1 MKSHIHLYLIVVG
14 LFLLLISGSF
24 LTEGIANIGLENG
37 VVAKSIVRPNDF
49 ADFWLPK
56 VSDGATIDA
65 HGHLPMGFWIERT
78 LMYLFGDSYLFDK
91 IYSVIIFLLIAVL
104 IVRIWVLIGNT
115 VKTGWLPLAFWL
127 VTPIVSW
134 SATSNLVEGPQT
146 IFVLLAVVSLL
157 HAMRVRRGT
166 DIYLTNHEDNGY
178 HRTHYMISYLW
189 VVLAAIFAVL
199 AFLTKG
205 FSSLFVLAM
214 PIIFWVVGKEYK
226 IRYPIID
233 TAIIIGVWIV
243 MALAMAF
250 FTDGA
255 YYVMHNYIGH
265 IFEAGRHE
273 QTVASHFYILY
284 ALIKQ
289 MLIPVLALVIVC
301 LVRLKNNHFAKYLV
315 YWKYLDR
322 LSEDDLRNT
331 RYFYRFI
338 FLALSGVLPIMLV
351 LKQQDYYLITTI
363 PLFAIAFGCIM
374 NNIAMSRLNN
384 LKPLANHILMVL
396 AIVMLTAGVLS
407 NLSSI
412 SKYSNDQQLLDS
424 MHVILPH
431 LQEGEVVSVSPEL
444 MHNRVAADYF
454 YRYKKIKF
462 DSMLDH
468 QHLITMY
475 MKVEQLETDHY
486 YAPVNTS
493 TPLFKLYEVGEAP
506 LVEETIVEDTMAT
519 EHDSIEHDPIL
530 HAARIEA
537 AAYDF

>member
-1 MKSHIHLYLIVVG
+1 
-14 LFLLLISGSF
+14 
-24 LTEGIANIGLENG
+24 
-37 VVAKSIVRPNDF
+37 
-49 ADFWLPK
+49 
-56 VSDGATIDA
+56 
-65 HGHLPMGFWIERT
+65 
-78 LMYLFGDSYLFDK
+78 
-91 IYSVIIFLLIAVL
+91 
-104 IVRIWVLIGNT
+104 
-115 VKTGWLPLAFWL
+115 
-127 VTPIVSW
+127 
-134 SATSNLVEGPQT
+134 
-146 IFVLLAVVSLL
+146 
-157 HAMRVRRGT
+157 
-166 DIYLTNHEDNGY
+166 
-178 HRTHYMISYLW
+178 
-189 VVLAAIFAVL
+189 
-199 AFLTKG
+199 
-205 FSSLFVLAM
+205 M
-214 PIIFWVVGKEYK
+214 PIIFWGIGKEYK

-255 YYVMHNYIGH
+255 YYVIHNYIGH
-265 IFEAGRHE
+265 IFESGRHE

-315 YWKYLDR
+315 YWKYLDK

-454 YRYKKIKF
+454 YRYKKIQF
-462 DSMLDH
+462 DSVLDH

-475 MKVEQLETDHY
+475 MKVEQLETEHY

-506 LVEETIVEDTMAT
+506 LVEEMIVEDTMAT
-519 EHDSIEHDPIL
+519 ERDSIEHDPIL